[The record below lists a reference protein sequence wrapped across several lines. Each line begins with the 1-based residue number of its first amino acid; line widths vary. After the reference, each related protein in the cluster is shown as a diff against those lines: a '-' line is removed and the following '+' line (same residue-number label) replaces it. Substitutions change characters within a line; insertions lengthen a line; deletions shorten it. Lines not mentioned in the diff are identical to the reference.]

1 MKVRL
6 PCAHHTPCARRTEQ
20 PDNKRMKAHLLG
32 ALRRARGKHPICLS
46 RIAFDVPPCWALP
59 QLAQMAANKGFLLAP
74 TPARAIH
81 AIVNETNPLVAARMA
96 QTPQPMRRKRPDLRA
111 ARAQA
116 ADARSRRSAG
126 KDHHARTAHK
136 NGSPP
141 PRRDGPHADDCE
153 RPAFHPVSHRRLRGT
168 GRAVPGAYDRRG
180 ESARPF
186 LESPV
191 HSSKTTSLRSV
202 LVRRCGQ
209 PAS

>member
-1 MKVRL
+1 MFRHVGRCPNSLKWPRTRGFAR
-6 PCAHHTPCARRTEQ
+6 PDARPRRDSRYSKRNESARRS
-20 PDNKRMKAHLLG
+20 AHG
-32 ALRRARGKHPICLS
+32 
-46 RIAFDVPPCWALP
+46 VNT
-59 QLAQMAANKGFLLAP
+59 AA
-74 TPARAIH
+74 
-81 AIVNETNPLVAARMA
+81 
-96 QTPQPMRRKRPDLRA
+96 MRRKRPDLRA

-116 ADARSRRSAG
+116 ADARSRRSTR
-126 KDHHARTAHK
+126 KDHHVQTAHK

-141 PRRDGPHADDCE
+141 PRRDGPHADDRE

-168 GRAVPGAYDRRG
+168 GRAFPGAYDCRG

-191 HSSKTTSLRSV
+191 HSSEITSLRSV